1 MKLFDNSL
9 VLPNKG
15 PIDWQTRKKQPI
27 SEAGDLQIY
36 GLAPLWLIYQTV
48 SEGVFPETHIHPP
61 VYLTVAARRQAGL
74 FTGLPRETV

>member
-1 MKLFDNSL
+1 MSLLKLFDNSL

-48 SEGVFPETHIHPP
+48 SQTHFSETG
-61 VYLTVAARRQAGL
+61 GL
-74 FTGLPRETV
+74 SMGFRSAEQVPLALPT